1 PSGLGVVESRA
12 TIGGGSLPEETLPSR
27 AISVRVAD
35 QAPQAIAARLR
46 QHAPPVIPYIT
57 EDQVLLDL
65 RTVPPDQ
72 DVALTSALRAIS
84 S

>member
-1 PSGLGVVESRA
+1 
-12 TIGGGSLPEETLPSR
+12 
-27 AISVRVAD
+27 VAD